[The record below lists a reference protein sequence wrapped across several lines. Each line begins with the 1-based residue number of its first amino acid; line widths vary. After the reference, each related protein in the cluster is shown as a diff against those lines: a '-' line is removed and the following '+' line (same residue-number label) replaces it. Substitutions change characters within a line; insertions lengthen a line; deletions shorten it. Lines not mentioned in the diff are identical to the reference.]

1 MFKPILLDNSD
12 YCNVLKHSLSDDLL
26 PFSLDS
32 NNQLNYDSGPVGNLT
47 SKYNILSSLASNSSL
62 LDVWQPIF
70 INNDTNINTK
80 LLSSYGSYHNSN
92 PNLKSCRLGI
102 ENFYNFTGNFKS
114 FSNTANMSI
123 DWIINSS
130 NIPYYLCHGILC
142 WYRYNN
148 FSDNPNI
155 MDGKLQ
161 TIDKFPNGSRLTPST
176 DTDKIYIKLNDNKL
190 YDISNPSKIFQNNS
204 WTFNAEANTSIVDV
218 PSNVTFKLA
227 HKEKDTDTTTKDNN
241 LNPTFWIPD
250 GDCFF
255 YYDNTE
261 DVTLSSTNNIPPKS
275 YISSALYKS
284 YNLIY
289 RIITLDEERNIKPKN
304 LRKSRLYRS
313 LAHAL
318 STSPFIT
325 DFTIKAL
332 DTTPIRNLI
341 QQYVNTAV
349 FPNAA
354 ASQALLNTLLI
365 NISTQLQKTISSV
378 PNDSLYLD
386 TKFTKN
392 TIHNNIIRNKN
403 DLFYKLFQKYG
414 TYANITT
421 DTTFTVKTDKLK
433 VDNRAISIFQNIEY
447 YCNKALSGQID
458 PFNSLTLYNNQTITF
473 DNTVISTVFDTRQ
486 NLINITNTNDTSLL
500 KEIPLYNTARPSFNA
515 DNFSSV
521 FKPYIS
527 YTGYVQREYR
537 ADNMEYKPEVQGNM
551 ALNNEDN
558 IYYAQVDLNAQTKLS
573 ADPYA
578 AHISNLYNDGEDG
591 SPPPQSRAFEG
602 IVGIRNNLNNDNGIE
617 LIAIILN
624 AIDRAVGNDTGTPRS
639 DVVGLPDSY
648 LEQSISFVWEQVG
661 GRTGYFGTKIQG
673 TDYRSATG
681 FGYLTQ
687 FYPEY
692 TGKYTIKCTASTPFG
707 SFTKYKT
714 FYVVDGK
721 NLNNAAQYGKYW
733 DPISKSWTD
742 PVAINQWSTPLVIDK
757 DNILCNTI
765 KFNKIVINN
774 IAGVFLPIQTNCVV
788 RRSLGNLGRG
798 TTMVSVI
805 KNMGPECIF
814 DFENSFVLRNNPVLS
829 IQYKPNNTTG
839 KLYSIYLERIRTDD
853 PKCSQ
858 CLSMYYPKITVQKSN
873 KYLEGGAVD
882 KSRVITLR
890 QNKYAGGDGA
900 EASFDLE
907 KYVYRPE
914 WNGYKSIDTTNEGK
928 LNFYIY
934 PQVSTKFA
942 PPIKNYGGYSRSF
955 LDSIGIDVIGLTKP
969 SANTALPNVPSP
981 IVSNNPTV
989 LPHVTGYPLNQP
1001 NIICMQKA
1009 IQLDGSGLKMP
1020 FIKGIFHPA
1029 SGWISHS
1036 SNLYPANAN
1045 KSSVLKFNPGGRNSF
1060 SFVGPKIDRLKSNQS
1075 DLATNQIMPK
1085 IFSSTISLSISDGVR
1100 WECCAGTDS
1109 ANQLHKNYSDI
1120 DLHNFNNNHGYRI
1133 LDKGQPKDVELKG
1146 SNNNPVVNDEFEY
1159 ISEIDISYYKF
1170 AVTGPFSSVVG
1181 SKNKRIPK
1189 INNLSIKDIE
1199 VKLNFLNYVN
1209 TKNLIVWLDVEYD
1222 PKEKATRAE
1231 ATDSPLILR
1240 SKDFINQTIN
1250 QNVFFGDY
1258 TYNQS
1263 KINILANS
1271 ELNDYLKN
1279 LLNFNSVSGLDNS
1292 NFKLVLLNQET
1303 LYNNGYNFSIKFS
1316 DHASK
1321 HNSPYEIVNSQNY
1334 YSAAS
1339 GSEYSYLLDPI
1350 RSKQTIC
1357 QNNHEVL
1364 PTTAATGFSDRQAC
1378 YHSSTIKLNNLNIS
1392 NNTFNKFVSDSLF
1405 RNTPTSSCVSG
1416 SLDGE
1421 TKFRLNIMVLDEEDD
1436 MAPRDN
1442 TINAQYLSEFETV
1455 KNISKSSLI
1464 SNSLCSWELI
1474 LHTEKERDFVPE
1486 TKPSLTSYGNSDVL
1500 SLIDYKKG
1508 LIYNGHSFIAD
1519 LTAYK
1524 HLLPLANY
1532 NAPYCCISDE
1542 NMCSSPDNDP
1552 TGSMTMARPP
1562 EFPSWAILAIMTS
1575 LAAAG
1580 AMGGMGAVGVLT
1592 GIAGI
1597 NNDAAYHAIV
1607 AYLVESSYQQSLQNE
1622 ARNTWMPDYK
1632 KYPFGSSEKILLNFK
1647 TPTSLWHTAE
1657 ASIFKYHNT
1666 PILKNNQYKF
1676 IRLSRHNDFGKFE
1689 YKKITSY
1696 KELIDPKFIKNISG
1710 VSDGTVLN
1718 PPNSYNNTVVNSG
1731 DILYDIANSGLYLAG
1746 QTAALITNANNTNNK
1761 FENINK
1767 ANLYLSQNAVLSF
1780 GSSTQQF
1787 WHNDIINVDI
1797 SGNKMIVMSGRM
1809 PYDIFGYNDSIILMS
1824 GTTTLSNT
1832 IAKKALILQNNT
1844 YNSVFVM
1851 SSPIQS
1857 GYDIMCPNDNDTIF
1871 LTYKN
1876 ETTVQDKVKNKY
1888 NIWGLNNTSKTI
1900 NDTIDLQS
1908 TCNSIGSYGDAS
1920 IFLEK
1925 NVLSNNVRSNKLKN
1939 ISEILN
1945 NHENDKIKHAK
1956 ITLFQPS
1963 GTGTINESIT
1973 NLTPSP
1979 AWFAS
1984 KTYGYSYSKD
1994 EFVKALLYRTEK
2006 LNREVVIIA
2015 SGEKEQAIFENLNL
2029 SSAYNDMPK
2038 NISIIRTYYNQTL
2051 PTGIQNGILE
2061 VEGDYYN
2068 HIPIRSI
2075 TSDELTKLTDR
2086 LNLIQNTGIQTSLES
2101 IVGKPDQTATTNIL
2115 ASDRLKY
2122 IVQHYNSLPADSGSC
2137 DSRTSTSFI
2146 NCHKKNT
2153 LNKME
2158 QLYQEEYDIADLIR
2172 NQTVLLN
2179 NVLTLRSSLPDAHP
2193 LKINND
2199 ILPKYGPVIS
2209 DTSGPIS
2216 IEYKKLNE
2224 NHYWINLDP
2233 NQGCF
2238 PDYEANPKVLVKT
2251 VYKCVVANYGLLQ
2264 ARNGNDNVCNAQAPS
2279 DIQGENMTFKNGGPT
2294 NEGQE
2299 YTYTVDETFINQ
2311 EINRIQVEYGSTISS
2326 WREITRERT
2335 FNINGDQTFHR
2346 NGFTDALP
2354 NEEITIIAKET
2365 YKVPVQNYTPAAE
2378 TIDTATLPGM
2388 PPCNGS
2394 NGSLGGIGLLQ
2405 DNSRTGKPI
2414 TIAAT
2419 VNLSDQNNISVM
2431 VKKIPRIL
2439 RNTDRLTTVYR
2450 PGVMD
2455 NYRQVGGLPFVPEE
2469 FSLGDGPLTN
2479 SFYVWYALNIQNNQL
2494 QYAPLPDF
2502 FKLQNEMIF
2511 RSFFGSVDRIENK
2524 TDSIVPGFPWELIPF
2539 EYDSRL

>member
-1 MFKPILLDNSD
+1 MFKPIWLDNSN

-26 PFSLDS
+26 PFSLNS
-32 NNQLNYDSGPVGNLT
+32 ENQLNYDSGLAGNLT
-47 SKYNILSSLASNSSL
+47 SKYSTLNSLATNSTL

-70 INNDTNINTK
+70 INNDTNISTK

-123 DWIINSS
+123 DWIINNS
-130 NIPYYLCHGILC
+130 NMPYYLCYGILC

-148 FSDNPNI
+148 FSNNPNI
-155 MDGKLQ
+155 MDGKAQ
-161 TIDKFPNGSRLTPST
+161 TIDKFPNGSRLTPSN
-176 DTDKIYIKLNDNKL
+176 DANKIYIKLNDTKL
-190 YDISNPSKIFQNNS
+190 YDIANPSKIFQNDV
-204 WTFNAEANTSIVDV
+204 WTFNAEKNTSIVEV
-218 PSNVTFKLA
+218 SSLPSNVTFKLA
-227 HKEKDTDTTTKDNN
+227 HKEKDTETTTKDNN
-241 LNPTFWIPD
+241 LNPTFWISN

-261 DVTLSSTNNIPPKS
+261 DVALSSTNNIPPKS
-275 YISSALYKS
+275 YISSSLYKS

-313 LAHAL
+313 LAHVL

-325 DFTIKAL
+325 EFSIKAL

-341 QQYVNTAV
+341 AQYVNTTA
-349 FPNAA
+349 FANAA

-365 NISTQLQKTISSV
+365 NISTQLQKTISTI

-386 TKFTKN
+386 TKFSKN
-392 TIHNNIIRNKN
+392 TIHNNVIRNKN

-414 TYANITT
+414 SYANITT

-447 YCNKALSGQID
+447 YCDKALSGPID
-458 PFNSLTLYNNQTITF
+458 PFNSLTVYNNQTITF

-486 NLINITNTNDTSLL
+486 NLINITNTNDASLL

-515 DNFSSV
+515 GNFSSV

-537 ADNMEYKPEVQGNM
+537 EDNMEYHPEVQGNM

-578 AHISNLYNDGEDG
+578 SHISNLYNDGEDG
-591 SPPPQSRAFEG
+591 SPPLQSRVFQG
-602 IVGIRNNLNNDNGIE
+602 IQGVRNYNNNDNGIE
-617 LIAIILN
+617 LIAIIL
-624 AIDRAVGNDTGTPRS
+624 AGTDRALGADTGGPRS
-639 DVVGLPDSY
+639 DVVGMPESY
-648 LEQSISFVWEQVG
+648 LEQSVSFLWEQVD
-661 GRTGYFGTKIQG
+661 GRTGYFGTNMQG
-673 TDYRSATG
+673 TDYRNATG
-681 FGYLTQ
+681 FGHLTQ
-687 FYPEY
+687 FYPQY

-707 SFTKYKT
+707 SFIKYKT

-721 NLNNAAQYGKYW
+721 NLNNSTQYGKYW
-733 DPISKSWTD
+733 DPKSKSWVD
-742 PVAINQWSTPLVIDK
+742 PIAINQWSTPLIMDK

-765 KFNKIVINN
+765 KFNKIAINN
-774 IAGVFLPIQTNCVV
+774 VAGVFLPIQTNCAV
-788 RRSLGNLGRG
+788 RRPLGNLGRG
-798 TTMVSVI
+798 TTTVAVI
-805 KNMGPECIF
+805 KNMGSECIF
-814 DFENSFVLRNNPVLS
+814 DFQNSFTLRNSPIFS
-829 IQYKPNNTTG
+829 IQYKPNNTIG
-839 KLYSIYLERIRTDD
+839 KLYSIYLERMRTDD

-858 CLSMYYPKITVQKSN
+858 CLSMYYPKITVQASN
-873 KYLEGGAVD
+873 KYLDQGSIEKNRNV
-882 KSRVITLR
+882 TLR

-900 EASFDLE
+900 EASFELE
-907 KYVYRPE
+907 KYIYRPE
-914 WNGYKSIDTTNEGK
+914 WNGYKSVDTTNEGK

-942 PPIKNYGGYSRSF
+942 PPIKSYGGYSKSF
-955 LDSIGIDVIGLTKP
+955 LDSIGINVTGLTKP
-969 SANTALPNVPSP
+969 SGNIALPNVPSP
-981 IVSNNPTV
+981 LVSNNPTI

-1001 NIICMQKA
+1001 NLICMQKA

-1020 FIKGIFHPA
+1020 FIKGIFHPS
-1029 SGWISHS
+1029 SGWIYS
-1036 SNLYPANAN
+1036 ANAN
-1045 KSSVLKFNPGGRNSF
+1045 KSPVLKFNPGGRDSF
-1060 SFVGPKIDRLKSNQS
+1060 SFIGPKLDRLKSNQS
-1075 DLATNQIMPK
+1075 SIATNQTIPK

-1100 WECCAGTDS
+1100 WECCPGTDS
-1109 ANQLHKNYSDI
+1109 ANQLHKNYADI

-1133 LDKGQPKDVELKG
+1133 LDKGRPKDVELK
-1146 SNNNPVVNDEFEY
+1146 SMNNYSVVNDEFEY
-1159 ISEIDISYYKF
+1159 IPEVDTSYYKF
-1170 AVTGPFSSVVG
+1170 AVTGPFSSAYG
-1181 SKNKRIPK
+1181 SRNKRIPR

-1222 PKEKATRAE
+1222 PKEKEIRE
-1231 ATDSPLILR
+1231 SATDSPLTLR
-1240 SKDFINQTIN
+1240 SKNFINQTIN

-1258 TYNQS
+1258 IYNQN

-1271 ELNDYLKN
+1271 GLNDYLKN
-1279 LLNFNSVSGLDNS
+1279 LLSFNSVSGLDNS

-1321 HNSPYEIVNSQNY
+1321 HTSPYEVLNSDNY

-1350 RSKQTIC
+1350 RSKQNIL

-1364 PTTAATGFSDRQAC
+1364 PTIAATGFSDRQAC
-1378 YHSSTIKLNNLNIS
+1378 QHSSIIKLNNLNIS

-1405 RNTPTSSCVSG
+1405 RNISTSSCPSG

-1421 TKFRLNIMVLDEEDD
+1421 TRFRLNIMVLDEEDD
-1436 MAPRDN
+1436 MTPLDN

-1455 KNISKSSLI
+1455 KNIPKSSLI

-1474 LHTEKERDFVPE
+1474 LHTEKERDFIPE
-1486 TKPSLTSYGNSDVL
+1486 TKPSLTSYGSNDVL

-1519 LTAYK
+1519 LTKYK

-1532 NAPYCCISDE
+1532 NAPHCCISDE
-1542 NMCSSPDNDP
+1542 NICSSPDNDP
-1552 TGSMTMARPP
+1552 TGSITMQKPP

-1580 AMGGMGAVGVLT
+1580 AMGGMGAVGVLA

-1597 NNDAAYHAIV
+1597 NNDAAYGAIISF
-1607 AYLVESSYQQSLQNE
+1607 LRESSYSQTLQNE
-1622 ARNTWMPDYK
+1622 VRDVWIPSYK
-1632 KYPFGSSEKILLNFK
+1632 KYPFGSAEKILLNFK

-1676 IRLSRHNDFGKFE
+1676 IRLSKHNDFGKFE

-1710 VSDGTVLN
+1710 VSDGTALN

-1731 DILYDIANSGLYLAG
+1731 DILYDIVNSGLYLAG
-1746 QTAALITNANNTNNK
+1746 QTAKLITNANNTNNK
-1761 FENINK
+1761 FENLNK
-1767 ANLYLSQNAVLSF
+1767 ANLYISQNAVLSF
-1780 GSSTQQF
+1780 GLSTDQF
-1787 WHNDIINVDI
+1787 WHNNIIGVDI
-1797 SGNKMIVMSGRM
+1797 SGNKMIAMSGRI
-1809 PYDIFGYNDSIILMS
+1809 PYDIFGYNDSVILMS
-1824 GTTTLSNT
+1824 GTATVSNT
-1832 IAKKALILQNNT
+1832 ILKKALIFQNNS

-1851 SSPIQS
+1851 SSPIQP
-1857 GYDIMCPNDNDTIF
+1857 GYNTMCPNDNDTIF
-1871 LTYKN
+1871 FVYKN
-1876 ETTVQDKVKNKY
+1876 ETTIQDKVKRKY
-1888 NIWGLNNTSKTI
+1888 NIWGLNDASKVI
-1900 NDTIDLQS
+1900 NDTVDLQS

-1925 NVLSNNVRSNKLKN
+1925 NVLSNNIHNNKLKN

-1945 NHENDKIKHAK
+1945 NHENDKIKNAK
-1956 ITLFQPS
+1956 ITLFQPVN
-1963 GTGTINESIT
+1963 TGTTNESLN

-1979 AWFAS
+1979 TWAAS

-1994 EFVKALLYRTEK
+1994 EFLNRLLYRTEE

-2051 PTGIQNGILE
+2051 PTGVQSGVLE

-2075 TSDELTKLTDR
+2075 TSSELTTLKDR
-2086 LNLIQNTGIQTSLES
+2086 FNLITNTGIQTSLDS
-2101 IVGKPDQTATTNIL
+2101 IVGKPDRTSTIL
-2115 ASDRLKY
+2115 ASDNLKY
-2122 IVQHYNSLPADSGSC
+2122 IVQHYNSLPDDSGSC
-2137 DSRTSTSFI
+2137 YSRTATSFTS
-2146 NCHKKNT
+2146 CHKKNT
-2153 LNKME
+2153 FNKME

-2172 NQTVLLN
+2172 SQTVLIN
-2179 NVLTLRSSLPDAHP
+2179 NIPTLRSSLPDAHP
-2193 LKINND
+2193 LKINTD
-2199 ILPKYGPVIS
+2199 VLPKYGPVIS
-2209 DTSGPIS
+2209 GTGPIS

-2224 NHYWINLDP
+2224 DHYWINLDP

-2251 VYKCVVANYGLLQ
+2251 VYKCTVANYGLFQ
-2264 ARNGNDNVCNAQAPS
+2264 ARNANDNVCNSQAPS
-2279 DIQGENMTFKNGGPT
+2279 DIRGENMTFKNNGPT

-2299 YTYTVDETFINQ
+2299 YTYTVDETFVNQ
-2311 EINRIQVEYGSTISS
+2311 EINRIQSEYGSAISS
-2326 WREITRERT
+2326 WREVVRERT

-2346 NGFTDALP
+2346 NGLQDALP

-2365 YKVPVQNYTPAAE
+2365 YKIPVQTYTTPFAE
-2378 TIDTATLPGM
+2378 TIDTVDLPGM
-2388 PPCNGS
+2388 APCNGS
-2394 NGSLGGIGLLQ
+2394 NGSIGGLGLLQ
-2405 DNSRTGKPI
+2405 DNARTGKPI

-2419 VNLSDQNNISVM
+2419 INLFDENNISVM

-2439 RNTDRLTTVYR
+2439 RNTDRLTTIYR
-2450 PGVMD
+2450 AGIMD
-2455 NYRQVGGLPFVPEE
+2455 NYRQVGNSPLLPNEFVG
-2469 FSLGDGPLTN
+2469 GDGPLNN
-2479 SFYVWYALNIQNNQL
+2479 SFYLWHALSIENNQL

-2524 TDSIVPGFPWELIPF
+2524 TDSMVPGFSWELIPF
-2539 EYDSRL
+2539 EYDSSYGTV

>member
-26 PFSLDS
+26 PFSLNS
-32 NNQLNYDSGPVGNLT
+32 NNQLNYDSGLAGNLT
-47 SKYNILSSLASNSSL
+47 SKYSTLNSLAANSTL

-102 ENFYNFTGNFKS
+102 ENFYSFTGNFKS

-130 NIPYYLCHGILC
+130 NIPYYLCYGILC

-155 MDGKLQ
+155 MDGKAQ
-161 TIDKFPNGSRLTPST
+161 TLDKFPNGSRLTPST
-176 DTDKIYIKLNDNKL
+176 GTDKIYIKLNDNKL
-190 YDISNPSKIFQNNS
+190 YDISNPSKIFQNDV
-204 WTFNAEANTSIVDV
+204 WTFNAEANTSIVEA
-218 PSNVTFKLA
+218 SSTATFKLA
-227 HKEKDTDTTTKDNN
+227 HKEKDTETTTKDNN

-275 YISSALYKS
+275 YISSSLYKS

-304 LRKSRLYRS
+304 LRRSRLYRS

-325 DFTIKAL
+325 EFSIKAL

-341 QQYVNTAV
+341 TQYVNTVA
-349 FPNAA
+349 FANAA

-365 NISTQLQKTISSV
+365 NISTQLQKTISTV

-386 TKFTKN
+386 TKFSKN
-392 TIHNNIIRNKN
+392 TIHNNVIRNQN

-414 TYANITT
+414 SYANITT

-447 YCNKALSGQID
+447 YCDKTLSGQMD

-486 NLINITNTNDTSLL
+486 NLINITNTNDASLL
-500 KEIPLYNTARPSFNA
+500 IQIPLYNTARPSFNTYGQ
-515 DNFSSV
+515 SSV
-521 FKPYIS
+521 FKPYIAYS
-527 YTGYVQREYR
+527 GYVQKFYR
-537 ADNMEYKPEVQGNM
+537 ADDTEYKPEVTM
-551 ALNNEDN
+551 ALNNPDN
-558 IYYAQVDLNAQTKLS
+558 IYYAQVDLNAQIKLNS
-573 ADPYA
+573 DPYA
-578 AHISNLYNDGEDG
+578 THISNLYNDGEDG
-591 SPPPQSRAFEG
+591 SPPLQVRTFKG
-602 IVGIRNNLNNDNGIE
+602 IQGIRNENNDDNGIE
-617 LIAIILN
+617 LVGIMLN
-624 AIDRAVGNDTGTPRS
+624 SFDRVVGHDLGTPQS
-639 DVVGLPDSY
+639 DVIGLPDSY
-648 LEQSISFVWEQVG
+648 LEQSMSFVWEQVG
-661 GRTGYFGTKIQG
+661 GRTGYFGTNFQG
-673 TDYRSATG
+673 TDYRNATG
-681 FGYLTQ
+681 FGHKTQ

-721 NLNNAAQYGKYW
+721 NLNNEAQYGKYW
-733 DPISKSWTD
+733 DPTSKSWIS
-742 PVAINQWSTPLVIDK
+742 PIAINQWPAPLVIDK

-765 KFNKIVINN
+765 KFNQIAINN
-774 IAGVFLPIQTNCVV
+774 IAGVFLPIQTNCAT
-788 RRSLGNLGRG
+788 RRSLGNLGLG
-798 TTMVSVI
+798 TTMLSEI
-805 KNMGPECIF
+805 NNMGSECVF
-814 DFENSFVLRNNPVLS
+814 DFSNTFTLRNSPVLS

-858 CLSMYYPKITVQKSN
+858 CLSMYYPKITVEKSN
-873 KYLEGGAVD
+873 QYLNGGETDVN
-882 KSRVITLR
+882 RNVTLR
-890 QNKYAGGDGA
+890 QNKYSGQEGAGG
-900 EASFDLE
+900 SFELE

-914 WNGYKSIDTTNEGK
+914 WNGYKSVDTVKEGHSSTYS
-928 LNFYIY
+928 F
-934 PQVSTKFA
+934 PQISTKFA
-942 PPIKNYGGYSRSF
+942 PPIKSYGGYSRSF
-955 LDSIGIDVIGLTKP
+955 LDSLGINVTGLTKP
-969 SANTALPNVPSP
+969 SENTALPNVPSP
-981 IVSNNPTV
+981 IVSNNPTI
-989 LPHVTGYPLNQP
+989 LPHVTGHPLNQP
-1001 NIICMQKA
+1001 NIICMQKS

-1029 SGWISHS
+1029 SGWIPHS
-1036 SNLYPANAN
+1036 GRLYSAHAN
-1045 KSSVLKFNPGGRNSF
+1045 KSSVLKFNPGGRDSF
-1060 SFVGPKIDRLKSNQS
+1060 SFIGPKIDRLKSNQS
-1075 DLATNQIMPK
+1075 DLVANQTIPK
-1085 IFSSTISLSISDGVR
+1085 ILSSTISLSISDGVR
-1100 WECCAGTDS
+1100 WECCAGTDA
-1109 ANQLHKNYSDI
+1109 ANQLHKNYADI
-1120 DLHNFNNNHGYRI
+1120 DLSIFNGSHGYRI
-1133 LDKGQPKDVELKG
+1133 LNKGEPKDYESLY

-1159 ISEIDISYYKF
+1159 MQEIDTSYYKF

-1222 PKEKATRAE
+1222 SKEKAARAE
-1231 ATDSPLILR
+1231 ATDSPLLLR

-1263 KINILANS
+1263 KINILSNS
-1271 ELNDYLKN
+1271 GLNDYLKN

-1378 YHSSTIKLNNLNIS
+1378 YHSSIIKLNNLNIS

-1421 TKFRLNIMVLDEEDD
+1421 TKFKLNIMVLDEEDD
-1436 MAPRDN
+1436 MVPRDN

-1519 LTAYK
+1519 LSAYK

-1532 NAPYCCISDE
+1532 NAPHCCISDE

-1552 TGSMTMARPP
+1552 TGSITVQKPP
-1562 EFPSWAILAIMTS
+1562 QFPSWAILAIMTS
-1575 LAAAG
+1575 TAAAG
-1580 AMGGMGAVGVLT
+1580 AMGGMGAVGVLA

-1597 NNDAAYHAIV
+1597 NNDAAYSAIISFLR
-1607 AYLVESSYQQSLQNE
+1607 ATSYATELENE
-1622 ARNTWMPDYK
+1622 GKDVWMPDYK

-1676 IRLSRHNDFGKFE
+1676 VRLSRHNNFGKFT

-1710 VSDGTVLN
+1710 VSDGTALN

-1731 DILYDIANSGLYLAG
+1731 DILYDIVNSGLYLAG
-1746 QTAALITNANNTNNK
+1746 QTAALITNANNTSNK
-1761 FENINK
+1761 FENLNK

-1797 SGNKMIVMSGRM
+1797 SGNKMITMSGRI
-1809 PYDIFGYNDSIILMS
+1809 PYDIFSYNDSIILMS

-1925 NVLSNNVRSNKLKN
+1925 NVLSNNICSNKLKN

-1994 EFVKALLYRTEK
+1994 EFVKPLLYRTEK

-2051 PTGIQNGILE
+2051 PTGVQSGILE

-2068 HIPIRSI
+2068 HIPIGSI
-2075 TSDELTKLTDR
+2075 TSSELTTLKDR
-2086 LNLIQNTGIQTSLES
+2086 FNLITNTGIQTSLDN
-2101 IVGKPDQTATTNIL
+2101 IVGKPDRTSTIL
-2115 ASDRLKY
+2115 ASDNLKY

-2137 DSRTSTSFI
+2137 DSRTTTSFT

-2153 LNKME
+2153 FNKME

-2172 NQTVLLN
+2172 SQTVLIN
-2179 NVLTLRSSLPDAHP
+2179 NIPTLRSSLPDAHP
-2193 LKINND
+2193 LKINTD
-2199 ILPKYGPVIS
+2199 VLPKYGPVIS
-2209 DTSGPIS
+2209 GTGPIS

-2251 VYKCVVANYGLLQ
+2251 AYSCKVSNYGMTQ
-2264 ARNGNDNVCNAQAPS
+2264 SRNANDNVCNAKAPS
-2279 DIQGENMTFKNGGPT
+2279 DMQGENMTFKNSGPSIQ
-2294 NEGQE
+2294 GQD
-2299 YTYTVDETFINQ
+2299 YTYTVDEAFVNQ
-2311 EINRIQVEYGSTISS
+2311 EMTRIQSEYGSAISS
-2326 WREITRERT
+2326 WKEIVKKRT
-2335 FNINGDQTFHR
+2335 FNINGDQTFYR
-2346 NGFTDALP
+2346 DAFQDALP
-2354 NEEITIIAKET
+2354 NEEIIVIVQET
-2365 YKVPVQNYTPAAE
+2365 YKIPVQNYTPAPE
-2378 TIDTATLPGM
+2378 TIDTVSLPGM

-2394 NGSLGGIGLLQ
+2394 NGSPGGIGLLQ
-2405 DNSRTGKPI
+2405 DGDRTGKPT

-2419 VNLSDQNNISVM
+2419 VNLFDQNNISVM
-2431 VKKIPRIL
+2431 VKKIPRLL
-2439 RNTDRLTTVYR
+2439 RGVDRLTTIYR
-2450 PGVMD
+2450 PGTTN
-2455 NYRQVGGLPFVPEE
+2455 NYRQGVGKPDIPTDFGDMPE
-2469 FSLGDGPLTN
+2469 PINN

-2524 TDSIVPGFPWELIPF
+2524 TDSIVTGFPWELIPF
-2539 EYDSRL
+2539 EYDSSYGPM

>member
-26 PFSLDS
+26 PFSLNS
-32 NNQLNYDSGPVGNLT
+32 ENQLNYDSGALGNLT
-47 SKYNILSSLASNSSL
+47 SKYNTLSSLATNSTL

-70 INNDTNINTK
+70 INSDTNINTK

-102 ENFYNFTGNFKS
+102 ENFYSFTGNFKS

-176 DTDKIYIKLNDNKL
+176 GTDKIYIKLNDNKL

-261 DVTLSSTNNIPPKS
+261 DVALSSTNNIPPKS
-275 YISSALYKS
+275 YISSSLYKS

-354 ASQALLNTLLI
+354 TSQALLNTLLI
-365 NISTQLQKTISSV
+365 NISTQLQKTISNV

-414 TYANITT
+414 AYANITV
-421 DTTFTVKTDKLK
+421 DTTFSVKTDTLK
-433 VDNRAISIFQNIEY
+433 IDNRGISVFQIAEH
-447 YCNKALSGQID
+447 YCNKNLVNQTI
-458 PFNSLTLYNNQTITF
+458 YNNQTITF
-473 DNTVISTVFDTRQ
+473 DNTKIATNFGEHSNDLV
-486 NLINITNTNDTSLL
+486 ITNSTRPGTTVD
-500 KEIPLYNTARPSFNA
+500 IPLYNTIRPSFNGGQ
-515 DNFSSV
+515 DGPSI
-521 FKPYIS
+521 FKPSLMYS
-527 YTGYVQREYR
+527 GYVDKNYRE
-537 ADNMEYKPEVQGNM
+537 DGLLFHPEVTPED
-551 ALNNEDN
+551 AINNLDN
-558 IYYAQVDLNAQTKLS
+558 VYYAQIDNDAQIKLNS
-573 ADPYA
+573 DPYA
-578 AHISNLYNDGEDG
+578 EHISNLSEQLDQMSIMSISDVPSIPGLFNSKND
-591 SPPPQSRAFEG
+591 
-602 IVGIRNNLNNDNGIE
+602 DNGIS
-617 LIAIILN
+617 LQACLCYGTDRLVVSDGAIRGMPT
-624 AIDRAVGNDTGTPRS
+624 D
-639 DVVGLPDSY
+639 Y
-648 LEQSISFVWEQVG
+648 LEQTLSVTWENVSEKKGFFGENKFDTGVG
-661 GRTGYFGTKIQG
+661 NTV
-673 TDYRSATG
+673 
-681 FGYLTQ
+681 Q
-687 FYPEY
+687 FYPLY
-692 TGKYTIKCTASTPFG
+692 TGKHILKCTVLSPFG
-707 SFTKYKT
+707 SFIKYKA

-733 DPISKSWTD
+733 DPITRSWTS
-742 PVAINQWSTPLVIDK
+742 PPTTIEPNAPLVLDT
-757 DNILCNTI
+757 DNILCNLSQL
-765 KFNKIVINN
+765 NKIAINN
-774 IAGVFLPIQTNCVV
+774 IVGVFVPIKTNCTI
-788 RRSLGNLGRG
+788 RQSIGDFALSSSLEEHIISELGGN
-798 TTMVSVI
+798 
-805 KNMGPECIF
+805 CIF
-814 DFENSFVLRNNPVLS
+814 KFDNNFNLNSNPILS
-829 IQYKPNNTTG
+829 INYRISPSNTTI
-839 KLYSIYLERIRTDD
+839 KLYSIWLERIRTDD
-853 PKCSQ
+853 PKCAQ
-858 CLSMYYPKITVQKSN
+858 CFSMFYPRLKSEKTNTRIVKDNNADGTLQDLERNYN
-873 KYLEGGAVD
+873 KVYRDRKYPEG
-882 KSRVITLR
+882 
-890 QNKYAGGDGA
+890 
-900 EASFDLE
+900 FDLR
-907 KYVYRPE
+907 KYTYDVSVT
-914 WNGYKSIDTTNEGK
+914 GYIKNAADSAI
-928 LNFYIY
+928 NFAF
-934 PQVSTKFA
+934 PQISTQFA
-942 PPIKNYGGYSRSF
+942 PPIKSYGGYSRVF
-955 LDSIGIDVIGLTKP
+955 LDSIEINVTGLDKP
-969 SANTALPNVPSP
+969 QTNTTLP
-981 IVSNNPTV
+981 IVPNPLISNTGNI
-989 LPHVTGYPLNQP
+989 LPKVTGYPLNKP
-1001 NIICMQKA
+1001 NLIYMQKA
-1009 IQLDGSGLKMP
+1009 IPVDGSGLKIP
-1020 FIKGIFHPA
+1020 FVKGIFHPA
-1029 SGWISHS
+1029 SGWISYS
-1036 SNLYPANAN
+1036 GSLYSANAN
-1045 KSSVLKFNPGGRNSF
+1045 KSAVLKFNPGARDSF
-1060 SFVGPKIDRLKSNQS
+1060 SFIGPQLNKLKP
-1075 DLATNQIMPK
+1075 AYPIHTGNQIPSK
-1085 IFSSTISLSISDGVR
+1085 IFSSTISLSISDQIQ
-1100 WECCAGTDS
+1100 WECCEGTDA
-1109 ANQLHKNYSDI
+1109 ANQQHKNYVDI
-1120 DLHNFNNNHGYRI
+1120 QTNVVDSFNSNHGYRI
-1133 LDKGQPKDVELKG
+1133 LHGGEPKIREYTAGD
-1146 SNNNPVVNDEFEY
+1146 NDPTVNDEFGLQQENGKF
-1159 ISEIDISYYKF
+1159 SYKF
-1170 AVTGPFSSVVG
+1170 AVTGPFSSAEG
-1181 SKNKRIPK
+1181 SQHLRIPR
-1189 INNLSIKDIE
+1189 INNLKIKDLE

-1222 PKEKATRAE
+1222 PREKATRSE
-1231 ATDSPLILR
+1231 ATDSPLALR

-1258 TYNQS
+1258 TYNEG
-1263 KINILANS
+1263 KVNILANS
-1271 ELNDYLKN
+1271 GLNKYLKN
-1279 LLNFNSVSGLDNS
+1279 LLNFNSASGLDNN

-1303 LYNNGYNFSIKFS
+1303 IYNNGYNFNIKFS

-1321 HNSPYEIVNSQNY
+1321 HNSLYEIVNSQNY
-1334 YSAAS
+1334 YSTAS
-1339 GSEYSYLLDPI
+1339 GSEYSYLLDQI
-1350 RSKQTIC
+1350 RSKQTIF

-1364 PTTAATGFSDRQAC
+1364 PTTAATGFSDREC
-1378 YHSSTIKLNNLNIS
+1378 CNYNSIIKLNQLNIP
-1392 NNTFNKFVSDSLF
+1392 NNKFNKFVSDSLF
-1405 RNTPTSSCVSG
+1405 RNVSTADCQNG
-1416 SLDGE
+1416 RLNGE
-1421 TKFRLNIMVLDEEDD
+1421 TNFTLNIMVLDDEDD
-1436 MAPRDN
+1436 MSPLDN
-1442 TINAQYLSEFETV
+1442 TITAQYLSEFETV
-1455 KNISKSSLI
+1455 KNIEKSRLI
-1464 SNSLCSWELI
+1464 SNSLCSWSLV
-1474 LHTEKERDFVPE
+1474 LHTESERDFIPE
-1486 TKPSLTSYGNSDVL
+1486 SHSSLTSYGGQDVL
-1500 SLIDYKKG
+1500 GLIDYKKG
-1508 LIYNGHSFIAD
+1508 LKYNGHSFIAD
-1519 LTAYK
+1519 LSSYK
-1524 HLLPLANY
+1524 HLLPLVNF
-1532 NAPYCCISDE
+1532 NAPNSCISDD
-1542 NMCSSPDNDP
+1542 NLCMDAKNDP
-1552 TGSMTMARPP
+1552 TGQTNMQRPP
-1562 EFPSWAILAIMTS
+1562 TFPNYAILAIMASTAG
-1575 LAAAG
+1575 AA
-1580 AMGGMGAVGVLT
+1580 AMGGMGAVGVLA

-1597 NNDAAYHAIV
+1597 NNDNSYRVIIDFLKETSFQSALQYEMRQI
-1607 AYLVESSYQQSLQNE
+1607 YLPNYG
-1622 ARNTWMPDYK
+1622 
-1632 KYPFGSSEKILLNFK
+1632 KYPFGTPEKILINFK
-1647 TPTSLWHTAE
+1647 KDNSLWHTAE
-1657 ASIFKYHNT
+1657 ASILKYHNT

-1676 IRLSRHNDFGKFE
+1676 IRLSRHNDFGKFS
-1689 YKKITSY
+1689 YKKVTSY
-1696 KELIDPKFIKNISG
+1696 QELIDTKFIKNISG

-1718 PPNSYNNTVVNSG
+1718 PPSSYNNIIVNSG
-1731 DILYDIANSGLYLAG
+1731 DILYDIANSGLYLAE
-1746 QTAALITNANNTNNK
+1746 TNAALITDATNKNNK
-1761 FENINK
+1761 FENLNR
-1767 ANLYLSQNAVLSF
+1767 ANLYISQNSVLSF
-1780 GSSTQQF
+1780 GSASQQL
-1787 WHNDIINVDI
+1787 WHNDIISSDI
-1797 SGNKMIVMSGRM
+1797 SGNKMISMPGRI

-1824 GTTTLSNT
+1824 GTTTVSNT

-1888 NIWGLNNTSKTI
+1888 NIWGLNDTSKVI
-1900 NDTIDLQS
+1900 NATVDLQP

-1925 NVLSNNVRSNKLKN
+1925 NVLSNNIRNNKLKN
-1939 ISEILN
+1939 ISELLN

-1963 GTGTINESIT
+1963 GTGTINESII

-1979 AWFAS
+1979 AWVAS

-1994 EFVKALLYRTEK
+1994 EFINPLLYRTEE
-2006 LNREVVIIA
+2006 LNRDVVIIA
-2015 SGEKEQAIFENLNL
+2015 SGDKDQRIFENLDL

-2068 HIPIRSI
+2068 HIPIGSI

-2137 DSRTSTSFI
+2137 DSRTSTSFT

-2153 LNKME
+2153 FNKME

-2209 DTSGPIS
+2209 GTDGPIS

-2224 NHYWINLDP
+2224 DHYWINFDP

-2238 PDYEANPKVLVKT
+2238 ADFESNPKVLVSTKYNCLVT
-2251 VYKCVVANYGLLQ
+2251 NYSLSEISDGI
-2264 ARNGNDNVCNAQAPS
+2264 NNVCPSYAP
-2279 DIQGENMTFKNGGPT
+2279 QGELAGERMKFTHESKGDYGHD
-2294 NEGQE
+2294 
-2299 YTYTVDETFINQ
+2299 YTYTVDADYVNEQMAKLQQT
-2311 EINRIQVEYGSTISS
+2311 YGSAFTE
-2326 WREITRERT
+2326 WREIIKTRY
-2335 FNINGDQTFHR
+2335 FNINGDQTFDSELAP
-2346 NGFTDALP
+2346 GA
-2354 NEEITIIAKET
+2354 EITITANET
-2365 YKVPVQNYTPAAE
+2365 YKVPIVTYSSISNGST
-2378 TIDTATLPGM
+2378 DNSDLPGM
-2388 PPCNGS
+2388 GSCDGS
-2394 NGSLGGIGLLQ
+2394 NGSPPGKGLLTLDTQ
-2405 DNSRTGKPI
+2405 NRPRVGRPV
-2414 TIAAT
+2414 TIANT
-2419 VNLSDQNNISVM
+2419 VNLSNSNNISVM
-2431 VKKIPRIL
+2431 IKKIPRML
-2439 RNTDRLTTVYR
+2439 RGVDLLSTVYR
-2450 PGVMD
+2450 PGALSD
-2455 NYRQVGGLPFVPEE
+2455 YRQIGFTN
-2469 FSLGDGPLTN
+2469 PLIPLEIDLVVDNGRINN
-2479 SFYVWYALNIQNNQL
+2479 SFYVWFALEIQNNSTL
-2494 QYAPLPDF
+2494 RYVSELPDF
-2502 FKLQNEMIF
+2502 LKLQNEMVF

-2524 TDSIVPGFPWELIPF
+2524 TDSIVAGYPWEIIPF
-2539 EYDSRL
+2539 EYDKYEP